1 MESEDKVRGIAP
13 SVLVVAVL
21 LLALV
26 PLPALAA
33 YGTGGSSLA
42 YEPESDRAIEP
53 ASTGEPIDILD
64 VKEVIQGK
72 DPGEQYG
79 GQTAGIGDVDND
91 GYSDIAVL
99 LPARGYCVVYM
110 GGTTLRESLVHPL
123 ASSGLTLNAQSQ
135 VRPAGDIDS
144 DGFDDVLITAPDLY
158 VSGMRAAGAVFIF
171 YGSPSGLREMP
182 DQMILGI
189 QKDMRMG
196 SDVDGVGDFNQD
208 GYDDILVGA
217 DGWNEDTGMV
227 RLYLGGADGLH
238 EDPVWVWEGEAKGDR
253 FGHAVTGAG
262 DLNADGYL
270 DFAVS
275 SPFATSG
282 EGKGCVYIFYGL
294 ADLAAL
300 EVGDTVAGRMLKSY
314 YGLSIRLAGDVNND
328 GFSDLII
335 SAPKEPDG
343 PHINPGKVELYL
355 GSEHGIGTDRTPDWF
370 IEGESDD
377 ALLGFTI
384 AFLGDVNRDGY
395 DDVAIGAP
403 GHSSEG
409 KVERGKVYIYLGAW
423 NGFRD
428 APSIV
433 ELGPDPGDHLSA
445 GLAGAG
451 DIDGDGF
458 SDVLVG
464 APGADSSTGVNVGEL
479 HIYRGS
485 DLTLPPLQG
494 DAFQVMD
501 LEEGGLLLAEYR
513 SYQFRLSV
521 THRTG
526 FKALDH
532 VDLHLDPEGKDVVFR
547 FYRETQTLVEISD
560 ENDLAEGRF
569 AWPAD
574 SGSYWDTTDIMLN
587 IKLHW
592 GFPTGRP
599 LSVRLE
605 VTDIHGLRTTGRW
618 SDTAR
623 VVDTL
628 AFTEAIQVTADR
640 QGELTSGDWVAS
652 SEVLTFTGTMVQY
665 DLTGHD
671 DASTSPY
678 YPPTGK
684 VVVVVRDDTG
694 GEWSE
699 IAVRE
704 TPISVSALTPAMSRP
719 EMTYTVSI
727 ETPDRNKVF
736 STEQYLLNVDGTGVN
751 FRNHEPTD
759 PIASLDHIVSIEI
772 EDPLGPGVGREVYY
786 QLYRADDSKGWGEW
800 TKVES
805 LTAPDENGA
814 VVAEVQELFT
824 EGTNYIRWRATDMVG
839 NGPTVSFNYPIAVDL
854 GSISFSAAVPTIGTW
869 HSTETVTVGIT
880 IENTQG
886 NPIDLGHIQYRTST
900 SPGDYSPWVTFS
912 TTLPPG
918 GEPHKVTIVTQVRM
932 DEGKN
937 NYIQWRARDVERR
950 EYITSFL
957 HRIQVDLT
965 GPVFSEASPSD
976 DLFVNSPTVEVT
988 VVVDDILSGVM
999 EDTISYRVVGDD
1011 NWQPPQSRTHRGEII
1026 ECSARVSLVEG
1037 VDNYIQWKAED
1048 AMGHLSGSFYQ
1059 RVKVDLT
1066 APSISYMAPG
1076 PDEVVTESSIT
1087 VIVRVNDNGPLTQVS
1102 GVDLSTLEYAV
1113 SRPTTE
1119 GYGQWIHPEIEDE
1132 LMIVEFAIIEVT
1144 IEVDHGDQNFI
1155 VWRFS
1160 DASVPGESA
1169 NSHQTEP
1176 VRIIADLPV
1185 HGITIKPIIKRTEPS
1200 SPHVPFG
1207 SAVVFD
1213 ASGSYHE
1220 GGEPLSFVWESDIDG
1235 VIGRSSSFS
1244 THLTKG
1250 VHTITLKVTADVSGA
1265 TSIQIFQVSVEANE
1279 EETTPFSTL
1288 WEQMALILI
1297 VAFVA
1302 LALLMQRG
1310 RGRRRR

>member
-13 SVLVVAVL
+13 AVLVVAFL

-33 YGTGGSSLA
+33 EGTGGNSLA
-42 YEPESDRAIEP
+42 FDPESNRAIEP
-53 ASTGEPIDILD
+53 ADTGDPVDVLD

-72 DPGEQYG
+72 NAGEQFG

-99 LPARGYCVVYM
+99 IPARGYCVVYQ

-123 ASSGLTLNAQSQ
+123 ASSGLSLSAQSQ
-135 VRPAGDIDS
+135 IRPAGDIDS
-144 DGFDDVLITAPDLY
+144 DGFDDVLITAPAMY
-158 VSGMRAAGAVFIF
+158 VSGMRAAGAVIIF

-182 DQMILGI
+182 DQMILGTE
-189 QKDMRMG
+189 KDMRLG
-196 SDVDGVGDFNQD
+196 SDVDGVGDINQD

-217 DGWNEDTGMV
+217 DGWKEDTGMV
-227 RLYLGGADGLH
+227 RLYLGGPDGLY
-238 EDPVWVWEGEAKGDR
+238 EAPVWIWEGEAKGDR

-262 DLNADGYL
+262 DLNADGFL

-294 ADLAAL
+294 ADLGAL
-300 EVGDTVAGRMLKSY
+300 EVGDTVHGRMLKSY

-355 GSEHGIGTDRTPDWF
+355 GSEHGIGTDPTPDWF
-370 IEGESDD
+370 IQGESND

-423 NGFRD
+423 NGFRE
-428 APSIV
+428 APSII

-458 SDVLVG
+458 NDVLVG
-464 APGADSSTGVNVGEL
+464 APGADSSTGVNAGEL

-494 DAFQVMD
+494 NAFQVMD

-513 SYQFRLSV
+513 SYQFRISV

-532 VDLHLDPEGKDVVFR
+532 VDLHLDPEGEDVVFR
-547 FYRETQTLVEISD
+547 FYQKPQNLVEISD
-560 ENDLAEGRF
+560 EADLGEGRF

-574 SGSYWDTTDIMLN
+574 SLTYWDTTDIMLN

-592 GFPTGRP
+592 GFPTGRT
-599 LSVRLE
+599 LSVRVE
-605 VTDIHGLRTTGRW
+605 VTDNHGLRTTGRW
-618 SDTAR
+618 SDSAR

-628 AFTEAIQVTADR
+628 TFTEALQVTADR
-640 QGELTSGDWVAS
+640 QGELSSGDWVGS
-652 SEVLTFTGTMVQY
+652 SEGLTFTGSIVQY
-665 DLTGHD
+665 DLTSYDG
-671 DASTSPY
+671 ASISPY

-684 VVVVVRDDTG
+684 IVVFVRDDTG
-694 GEWSE
+694 GEWSQLA
-699 IAVRE
+699 IRE
-704 TPISVSALTPAMSRP
+704 TPITVSAVTPAMSRP
-719 EMTYTVSI
+719 GMTYTVSI
-727 ETPDRNKVF
+727 ETPDRTKVF
-736 STEQYLLNVDGTGVN
+736 STEQYLLNVDGTGIN
-751 FRNHEPTD
+751 YRNHEPTD

-772 EDPLGPGVGREVYY
+772 EDPLGPGVGRDVFY
-786 QLYRADDSKGWGEW
+786 QLSRANDGGGWGEW
-800 TKVES
+800 TKVDS
-805 LTAPDENGA
+805 LTPPDENGA

-824 EGTNYIRWRATDMVG
+824 EGTNYIRWRATDLVG
-839 NGPTVSFNYPIAVDL
+839 NGPTVSFNYPIEVDL
-854 GSISFSAAVPTIGTW
+854 GSISFSAPLPTIGTW

-880 IENTQG
+880 IENTQR

-900 SPGDYSPWVTFS
+900 SPGEYSPWVTFS
-912 TTLPPG
+912 TTVPPG
-918 GEPHKVTIVTQVRM
+918 EEPYRVTIVTQVRM
-932 DEGKN
+932 DEGMD
-937 NYIQWRARDVERR
+937 NYIQWRARDLERR
-950 EYITSFL
+950 EYITSSL
-957 HRIQVDLT
+957 NRVQVDLT

-976 DLFVNSPTVEVT
+976 DIFGNSPSIEVT

-999 EDTISYRVVGDD
+999 EDTISFRVVGDD
-1011 NWQPPQSRTHRGEII
+1011 IWQPPQSRTHRGEII

-1059 RVKVDLT
+1059 RVRVDLT
-1066 APSISYMAPG
+1066 APSISYIAPE
-1076 PDEVVTESSIT
+1076 PDEVVAQRSIQ

-1119 GYGQWIHPEIEDE
+1119 GYGQWIHPRIEGE
-1132 LMIVEFAIIEVT
+1132 LMIVEFAVIEIT

-1155 VWRFS
+1155 VWRFA
-1160 DASVPGESA
+1160 DASVPEGSA
-1169 NSHQTEP
+1169 NTIQTEP
-1176 VRIIADLPV
+1176 KRIIADLPGHV
-1185 HGITIKPIIKRTEPS
+1185 IIIEPIIKRTEPS
-1200 SPHVPFG
+1200 SLRMPFG
-1207 SAVVFD
+1207 SAIVFD
-1213 ASGSYHE
+1213 ASESYHE
-1220 GGEPLSFVWESDIDG
+1220 GDEPLTFKWESDIDG

-1244 THLTKG
+1244 AHMSKG
-1250 VHTITLKVTADVSGA
+1250 LHTITLKVTADVSG
-1265 TSIQIFQVSVEANE
+1265 TTTTQIFQVMVETPE
-1279 EETTPFSTL
+1279 EETTPLSTL
-1288 WEQMALILI
+1288 WEQVALMLI
-1297 VAFVA
+1297 VAFVVVA
-1302 LALLMQRG
+1302 LVMQ

>member
-1 MESEDKVRGIAP
+1 MVSEEKVRGIAP
-13 SVLVVAVL
+13 AVLIVALL

-33 YGTGGSSLA
+33 EGTGGNSLA
-42 YEPESDRAIEP
+42 YELDSDRTIEP
-53 ASTGEPIDILD
+53 AIAGEPVDILD
-64 VKEVIQGK
+64 VKEVIQGMN
-72 DPGEQYG
+72 PGEQFG
-79 GQTAGIGDVDND
+79 AQTAGIGDVDND

-99 LPARGYCVVYM
+99 IPARGYCMVYL

-123 ASSGLTLNAQSQ
+123 ANAGISLSAQSQ
-135 VRPAGDIDS
+135 IRPAGDIDS

-171 YGSPSGLREMP
+171 YGSPSGLRELP
-182 DQMILGI
+182 DQVIFGTE
-189 QKDMRMG
+189 KDMRLG

-227 RLYLGGADGLH
+227 RLYLGGADGLY
-238 EDPVWVWEGEAKGDR
+238 EDPVWIWEGESKGDR

-275 SPFATSG
+275 SPFANAG
-282 EGKGCVYIFYGL
+282 EGIGCVYIFYGL
-294 ADLAAL
+294 ADLAGL
-300 EVGDTVAGRMLKSY
+300 EVGDTVGGRMLKSY

-335 SAPKEPDG
+335 SAPKEPNG
-343 PHINPGKVELYL
+343 PINPGKVELYL
-355 GSEHGIGTDRTPDWF
+355 GSEHGIGTDPPPDWY

-409 KVERGKVYIYLGAW
+409 KPERGKVYIYLGAW

-433 ELGPDPGDHLSA
+433 ELGPDPGDHMSA

-458 SDVLVG
+458 NDVLVG
-464 APGADSSTGVNVGEL
+464 APGADSSLGINVGEL
-479 HIYRGS
+479 NIYRGS
-485 DLTLPPLQG
+485 DLTLPPLQK

-501 LEEGGLLLAEYR
+501 LEEGGLILAEYR

-526 FKALDH
+526 FAALDH
-532 VDLHLDPEGKDVVFR
+532 VDLHLDPEGEDVVFR
-547 FYRETQTLVEISD
+547 FNRETQNLLEISD
-560 ENDLAEGRF
+560 EADLGEGRF
-569 AWPAD
+569 AWPAE

-592 GFPTGRP
+592 GFPTGRS
-599 LSVRLE
+599 LSVRVE
-605 VTDIHGLRTTGRW
+605 VTDNHGLRTTGRW
-618 SDTAR
+618 SNTAR
-623 VVDTL
+623 VVDSLT
-628 AFTEAIQVTADR
+628 FDDSIRVTADR
-640 QGELTSGDWVAS
+640 QGELASGDWVAS
-652 SEVLTFTGTMVQY
+652 SEGLTFTGTMVQY
-665 DLTGHD
+665 DLTGYD
-671 DASTSPY
+671 GASTSPY

-694 GEWSE
+694 GEWSQLA
-699 IAVRE
+699 IRE
-704 TPISVSALTPAMSRP
+704 TPIAVSAVTPSTSRP
-719 EMTYTVSI
+719 EMTYTISI
-727 ETPDRNKVF
+727 ETADRNKVF

-751 FRNHEPTD
+751 FRNHEPSD

-772 EDPLGPGVGREVYY
+772 EDPLGPGVGRNVYY
-786 QLYRADDSKGWGEW
+786 QLYRANDTRGWGEW

-824 EGTNYIRWRATDMVG
+824 EGKNYIRWRATDLVG
-839 NGPTVSFNYPIAVDL
+839 NGPTLSFNYTIEVDL
-854 GSISFSAAVPTIGTW
+854 GSISFSAPVPTLGTW
-869 HSTETVTVGIT
+869 HSTETVAVGIT
-880 IENTQG
+880 IENTQA

-900 SPGDYSPWVTFS
+900 SPGDYSPWVTFTAS
-912 TTLPPG
+912 LPPG
-918 GEPHKVTIVTQVRM
+918 AEPHKVTIVTQVRM
-932 DEGKN
+932 DEGKD
-937 NYIQWRARDVERR
+937 NYIQWRARDLERR
-950 EYITSFL
+950 EYITSPL
-957 HRIQVDLT
+957 YRVQVDLT
-965 GPVFSEASPSD
+965 GPVFSEASPSE
-976 DLFVNSPTVEVT
+976 DLFINSPAVEVT

-999 EDTISYRVVGDD
+999 EETISYRVVGDD
-1011 NWQPPQSRTHRGEII
+1011 IWQPPLSRTHRGEII

-1059 RVKVDLT
+1059 RMKVDLS
-1066 APSISYMAPG
+1066 APSISYMVPG
-1076 PDEVVTESSIT
+1076 PEEIVTDRSIT
-1087 VIVRVNDNGPLTQVS
+1087 TIVRVSDNGPLTQVS

-1113 SRPTTE
+1113 SRPSTE

-1132 LMIVEFAIIEVT
+1132 LIIVEFAIIEVT

-1155 VWRFS
+1155 LWRFS
-1160 DASVPGESA
+1160 DASVPEGSA
-1169 NSHQTEP
+1169 NTFQTEP
-1176 VRIIADLPV
+1176 LRIVADLPDNV
-1185 HGITIKPIIKRTEPS
+1185 ITIKPIIRRSEPS
-1200 SPHVPFG
+1200 SPKVAFG

-1220 GGEPLSFVWESDIDG
+1220 GGEFLSFVWESDIDG

-1244 THLTKG
+1244 THLSKG
-1250 VHTITLKVTADVSGA
+1250 IHTITLTVTADDSGA
-1265 TSIQIFQVSVEANE
+1265 TSSQIFQVSVEDLE
-1279 EETTPFSTL
+1279 EETTPFSAL
-1288 WEQMALILI
+1288 WEQIALILI
-1297 VAFVA
+1297 VAFVV
-1302 LALLMQRG
+1302 LALLIQRG
-1310 RGRRRR
+1310 RRKR